1 MTILASKLSRHE
13 KNGHDAEKFRA
24 QFPALHQEINGKPL
38 VYLDN
43 GATTQKPLCVIDALV
58 EYYRHNNANVHRG
71 VHTLSQRA
79 TSAYEGTRE
88 TVKRFLNSHD
98 IREVIFVR
106 GTTEGINMVAHS
118 YVRSRLR
125 PGDEIIITEMEH
137 HSNIVPWQ
145 LIAQEKGALLKIIP
159 FNDSGELDMAEFHA
173 MLGPKTRF
181 ISVVYVANSLGT
193 INPVREIIQ
202 AAHAIDVPVLLDA
215 AQAVPHLGIDV
226 EELDCDFLTFSSHKI
241 FGPTG
246 IGVLY
251 GKLERLEE
259 MQPYQS
265 GGDMIKT
272 VSFEHTEYN
281 DLPYRLEAGTPNI
294 ADTIAMGVALEY
306 VMEIGLE
313 SIAAHEQI
321 LLDYATDALQG
332 IPGVRIIGTAKE
344 KAGVLSFIV
353 DKIHA
358 HDLGT
363 ILDGHG
369 IAIRAGHHCSMPV
382 MTHFGIPATARASF
396 ALYNHCADID
406 TLVEG
411 IVHAKDIFQR

>member
-1 MTILASKLSRHE
+1 M
-13 KNGHDAEKFRA
+13 
-24 QFPALHQEINGKPL
+24 
-38 VYLDN
+38 
-43 GATTQKPLCVIDALV
+43 
-58 EYYRHNNANVHRG
+58 
-71 VHTLSQRA
+71 
-79 TSAYEGTRE
+79 
-88 TVKRFLNSHD
+88 
-98 IREVIFVR
+98 
-106 GTTEGINMVAHS
+106 
-118 YVRSRLR
+118 
-125 PGDEIIITEMEH
+125 
-137 HSNIVPWQ
+137 
-145 LIAQEKGALLKIIP
+145 
-159 FNDSGELDMAEFHA
+159 
-173 MLGPKTRF
+173 
-181 ISVVYVANSLGT
+181 ANSLGT

-363 ILDGHG
+363 ILDGHS
-369 IAIRAGHHCSMPV
+369 IAIRAGHHCSK
-382 MTHFGIPATARASF
+382 S
-396 ALYNHCADID
+396 
-406 TLVEG
+406 
-411 IVHAKDIFQR
+411 